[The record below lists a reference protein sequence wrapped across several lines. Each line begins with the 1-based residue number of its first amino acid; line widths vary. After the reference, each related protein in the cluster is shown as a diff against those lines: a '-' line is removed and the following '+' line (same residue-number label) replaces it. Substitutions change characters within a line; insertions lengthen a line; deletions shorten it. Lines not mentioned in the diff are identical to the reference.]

1 MIKKLHFI
9 VKRQLVAIK
18 KKIITQFA
26 CFYPMSFCLVAKK
39 AIVNKASQKMIET
52 TQTRPNS

>member
-9 VKRQLVAIK
+9 VKRQLVAI